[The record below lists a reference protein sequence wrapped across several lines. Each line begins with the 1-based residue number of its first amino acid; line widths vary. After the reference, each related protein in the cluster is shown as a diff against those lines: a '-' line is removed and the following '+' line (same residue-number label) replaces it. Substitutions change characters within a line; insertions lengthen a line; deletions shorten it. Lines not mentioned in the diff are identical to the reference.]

1 MLQLWIRDMK
11 TGQSRQVTKLT
22 TQPQGA
28 SFSPDGKRIVFFNVD
43 GMWRVAEMSVLDV
56 DSGRVTKIHDS
67 LPQPGTPTW
76 SPDGTR
82 IALAGIAPM
91 TGGSARAPT
100 RC

>member
-1 MLQLWIRDMK
+1 MK
-11 TGQSRQVTKLT
+11 SGSGRQVTRIT

-43 GMWRVAEMSVLDV
+43 GMWRVAEMSVLDLA
-56 DSGRVTKIHDS
+56 SGTVTKIHDS

-76 SPDGTR
+76 SPDGAHR
-82 IALAGIAPM
+82 RSPASRRSPR
-91 TGGSARAPT
+91 GSAKAPT